1 VEARRAPDEAILRQR
16 WAWAGGRCECKRE
29 DHPHL
34 DRCSRPLDWDRRGAP
49 ELGGWMPRRREDARA
64 DALEAER
71 VELVCWACWSL
82 IRQAAG

>member
-1 VEARRAPDEAILRQR
+1 
-16 WAWAGGRCECKRE
+16 
-29 DHPHL
+29 
-34 DRCSRPLDWDRRGAP
+34 
-49 ELGGWMPRRREDARA
+49 MPRRRDDARA